1 MREKTDSL
9 KIDNLI
15 TAGVKTV
22 GISGHMTPD
31 GDCVGG
37 CMAVCLYLQK
47 NHPDLR
53 VDVFLEP
60 IPDELHIIRGTE
72 QIRTDFSTDVEA
84 YDLFFVIDTADDRI
98 LQAKAFFDGAGTRV
112 NIDHHVSNK
121 GCGDINLVVP
131 DASSVCEVLFGTM
144 DPDKMDADIAT
155 ALYIGIVTDT
165 GIFHYSATS
174 PETMRVAARLMEF
187 GFDHSDVIERVQLSR
202 TFAQHRALGMML
214 TEAKLY
220 LDGKVISAYMDRARM
235 EAERLKKEDLDQI
248 VSQMNLT
255 TGVECSVFFYDTPDD
270 RRKISLR
277 AGKHVNVARIAEQFG
292 GGGHVRASGCTTDG
306 DVEDILA
313 CILPLIEEQLKAAAV

>member
-1 MREKTDSL
+1 MSNL
-9 KIDNLI
+9 KLDELI
-15 TAGVKTV
+15 TDEVRTV

-47 NHPDLR
+47 NYPALR

-60 IPDELHIIRGTE
+60 VPDELHVIKGTRN
-72 QIRTDFSTDVEA
+72 ISTDFRTDVET
-84 YDLFFVIDTADDRI
+84 YDLFFVIDSAKDRI
-98 LQAKAFFDGAGTRV
+98 LEAEAYFDRAKKKV
-112 NIDHHVSNK
+112 NIDHHVSNT

-144 DPDKMDADIAT
+144 DIDKMDVDIAT

-187 GFDHSDVIERVQLSR
+187 GFDHSDVIEQVQLSR

-214 TEAKLY
+214 TEARLF
-220 LDGKVISAYMDRARM
+220 LDGKVISAYMDHARM
-235 EAERLKKEDLDQI
+235 EEEHLRKEDLDQI

-255 TGVECSVFFYDTPDD
+255 KGVECSVFFYDTKEG
-270 RRKISLR
+270 RKKVSLR

-313 CILPLIEEQLKAAAV
+313 RILPLIEEQLKAVAL